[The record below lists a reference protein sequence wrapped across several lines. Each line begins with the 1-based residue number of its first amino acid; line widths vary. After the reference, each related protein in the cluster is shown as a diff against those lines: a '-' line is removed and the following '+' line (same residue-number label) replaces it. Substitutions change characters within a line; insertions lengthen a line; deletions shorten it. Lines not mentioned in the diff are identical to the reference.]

1 MAEARGRMASLRV
14 VRREGAGWVVLA
26 AILLLPS
33 ASAAQ
38 EVLFP
43 PTLLV
48 PNYNRV
54 FPGLAES
61 IEAGASLVRSGT
73 PPALWYNPA
82 GLVLS
87 DRTTVNASVQGY
99 EVTFLRGSQAL
110 QGGTQE
116 SNISTVPTFVGIVL
130 GEEAIHL
137 KNVRFGFGM
146 SNPISW
152 QQSTNNGAP
161 VSNST
166 TILYGAHSE
175 FTQYQAEAAVSYA
188 VSSTFRLGFELAI
201 PYTYMSNNGNLSGT
215 ASTSTSLATSIRNT
229 SFSGYNF
236 HLLPVASFQWDALPW
251 MGVGAVLAPPAL
263 RVLSGGSLTVQGVD
277 TENATAPSVTRQLAF
292 RDTKASFSYVIPAEI
307 SLGLAFFLG
316 VVEFE
321 LDAHWYI
328 GTGPY
333 DLITS
338 PTQVKTTTAVSG
350 TPPQVVVSPFPAQ
363 VWGTRNIVDLNFGG
377 SVKVSKL
384 IKLLAGFY
392 SDHAPGN
399 VTSNVF
405 QNITFYG
412 VRAGISFNSASLSG
426 SVGLGYEFG
435 DTSIPLTASFPG
447 AGSISGSQPLHLQT
461 LSLLFALAYVF

>member
-1 MAEARGRMASLRV
+1 MRG
-14 VRREGAGWVVLA
+14 LA
-26 AILLLPS
+26 AAVRSWGGVAAAVAGACLS
-33 ASAAQ
+33 SAAFAQ
-38 EVLFP
+38 DGLFP
-43 PTLLV
+43 PTLNV

-99 EVTFLRGSQAL
+99 EVTFLRGSDAL
-110 QGGTQE
+110 NGGTQT

-146 SNPISW
+146 SNPIEW
-152 QQSTNNGAP
+152 QQGINNGAP

-166 TILYGAHSE
+166 SVLYGVNSE
-175 FTQYQAEAAVSYA
+175 FTQYQAEAAVSWA
-188 VSSTFRLGFELAI
+188 VDEKFRLGFELAI
-201 PYTYMSNNGNLSGT
+201 PYTYISDNGQLSGSRT
-215 ASTSTSLATSIRNT
+215 TTSSLTTTLRTVGLSA
-229 SFSGYNF
+229 YNF

-251 MGVGAVLAPPAL
+251 LGVGGVFEPPAL
-263 RVLSGGSLTVQGVD
+263 RLLSGGSVTVTGVD
-277 TENATAPSVTRQLAF
+277 TENASTPGFTRQTSF
-292 RDTKASFSYVIPAEI
+292 RDTKASFTYVIPGRV
-307 SLGLAFFLG
+307 SLGLAVHFG
-316 VVEFE
+316 IVELE
-321 LDAHWYI
+321 LDAHWFI
-328 GTGPY
+328 ATGPY
-333 DLITS
+333 NLIS
-338 PTQVKTTTAVSG
+338 SSAQVKTVNAVSG
-350 TPPQVVVSPFPAQ
+350 VPPQTVLSPFPVQ

-377 SVKVSKL
+377 SVAVSKL

-399 VTSNVF
+399 VQSNVF
-405 QNITFYG
+405 QNVTFYG
-412 VRAGISFNSASLSG
+412 VRAGISFNTATLSG
-426 SVGLGYEFG
+426 SVGLGYEWG
-435 DTSIPLTASFPG
+435 SATVPLSTNFPG
-447 AGSISGSQPLHLQT
+447 VPPAVINQPLSLQT

>member
-1 MAEARGRMASLRV
+1 MRGVRVAPRRGNARAVL
-14 VRREGAGWVVLA
+14 LA
-26 AILLLPS
+26 ALLLPGV
-33 ASAAQ
+33 AAAQ
-38 EVLFP
+38 QELLFP

-61 IEAGASLVRSGT
+61 IEAGASVVRSGT

-99 EVTFLRGSQAL
+99 EVTFLHGSNAL

-116 SNISTVPTFVGIVL
+116 SNIGTVPTFVGIVL

-152 QQSTNNGAP
+152 SQGVNNGAP
-161 VSNST
+161 VTNST
-166 TILYGAHSE
+166 DVLYSTQSE
-175 FTQYQAEAAVSYA
+175 FTQYQAQAAVSYA
-188 VSSTFRLGFELAI
+188 VNEKFRLGFELSV
-201 PYTYMSNNGNLSGT
+201 PYTYMSSNGQLSAT
-215 ASTSTSLATSIRNT
+215 ASTSSALTTTVRTSA
-229 SFSGYNF
+229 FSGYNF
-236 HLLPVASFQWDALPW
+236 HLLPLASFQWDALPW
-251 MGVGAVLAPPAL
+251 LGLGGVFAPPAL
-263 RVLSGGSLTVQGVD
+263 RVLSGGSLTLTGVD
-277 TENATAPSVTRQLAF
+277 TENATNPSLTRQLSF
-292 RDTKASFSYVIPAEI
+292 RDTKAKFSYVIPGQL
-307 SLGLAFFLG
+307 SLGVAFFFG
-316 VVEFE
+316 PVEFE
-321 LDAHWYI
+321 LDAHWFVA
-328 GTGPY
+328 TGPY
-333 DLITS
+333 ILIGSSAKVTS
-338 PTQVKTTTAVSG
+338 VNAVAG
-350 TPPQVVVSPFPAQ
+350 IPPQTVVSPFPAQ

-399 VTSNVF
+399 LQSNIF

-412 VRAGISFNSASLSG
+412 VRAGISFNSATLSG

-435 DTSIPLTASFPG
+435 NTTVPLQANLPG
-447 AGSISGSQPLHLQT
+447 NSSPVNISQPLSLQT

>member
-1 MAEARGRMASLRV
+1 MRGVRV
-14 VRREGAGWVVLA
+14 VPRRGNAWAVVTA
-26 AILLLPS
+26 LLLPGV
-33 ASAAQ
+33 AAAQ
-38 EVLFP
+38 QQQQLLFP

-73 PPALWYNPA
+73 PPALFYNPA

-99 EVTFLRGSQAL
+99 EVTFLRGSNAL

-116 SNISTVPTFVGIVL
+116 SNISTVPTFFGIVL

-152 QQSTNNGAP
+152 SQGVNNAAP

-166 TILYGAHSE
+166 SVLFGVHSE
-175 FTQYQAEAAVSYA
+175 FTQYQAEAAASYA
-188 VSSTFRLGFELAI
+188 VNEKFRLGFELAV
-201 PYTYMSNNGNLSGT
+201 PYTYMSSNGQLSAT
-215 ASTSTSLATSIRNT
+215 ASTSTSLTSAIHTATL
-229 SFSGYNF
+229 SGYNF
-236 HLLPVASFQWDALPW
+236 HLLPSVSFQWDALPW
-251 MGVGAVLAPPAL
+251 LGLGGVFAPPAVQ
-263 RVLSGGSLTVQGVD
+263 VLSGGSLTLTGVGTD
-277 TENATAPSVTRQLAF
+277 NATSPSLTRQVAF
-292 RDTKASFSYVIPAEI
+292 RDTKATFSYVIPAQL
-307 SLGLAFFLG
+307 SLGVALFFG
-316 VVEFE
+316 PVEFE
-321 LDAHWYI
+321 LDAHWYVA
-328 GTGPY
+328 TGPY
-333 DLITS
+333 ILIGS
-338 PTQVKTTTAVSG
+338 SAKVNIVNAVTG
-350 TPPQVVVSPFPAQ
+350 VPPQTVVSPFPAQ
-363 VWGTRNIVDLNFGG
+363 VWGTRNVVDLNFGG
-377 SVKVSKL
+377 SVKLSKL

-399 VTSNVF
+399 VQSNVF

-412 VRAGISFNSASLSG
+412 VRAGISFNSSSLSG

-435 DTSIPLTASFPG
+435 NTTVPLQATLPG
-447 AGSISGSQPLHLQT
+447 STTPVNLSQPLTLQT